1 MDKEYLNNN
10 LPEEEMNNAE
20 PLPQEET
27 EETTTTGKISGFDSV
42 TESTV
47 AEDIAPEK
55 EEPTIEETGYTV
67 TPTGGFYTSP
77 QNNEQPQNSA
87 PDTPKA
93 PTASGFGSF
102 FPSGN
107 YGYNGNT
114 GDNAPQSTV
123 YTPYYSAPKPPK
135 PPRPQ
140 KPPKAPKEPKNRS
153 YGVGA
158 LIAVALVASI
168 LSSSIVGAVISAN
181 AGKPNAP
188 TTSALSENNTTEKV
202 VEITG
207 DIEELAATASD
218 KAAASVV
225 GVQTTFAVQ
234 SFFSGQSTATGSGS
248 GVIYKSDGYIIT
260 NYHVIAEALEYSKS
274 KISVFLNNDTEK
286 SYDASVIN
294 YNISCDLAVLKID
307 KTGLPAID
315 FADSDNLKVGQ
326 YVVAI
331 GSPAGLEFMGSTT
344 FGIISGLNR
353 KISTTDGN
361 MNLIQTDAAI
371 NPGNSGG
378 ALVNT
383 KGELI
388 GINSSKLVDESYEG
402 MGFAIPSNKVK
413 EICDGLI
420 AHEGE
425 GDPYTGISISS
436 TYTSRV
442 LEYYGYPVGAVV
454 AAVDEGSPAAV
465 AGIRRGDIITKFGDT
480 EITEYTLY
488 ETSLKNYFPEDKV
501 QVTFYREG
509 QTNTVTLTIGSA
521 N

>member
-1 MDKEYLNNN
+1 MDNEYTNN
-10 LPEEEMNNAE
+10 LSPEDSLPLE
-20 PLPQEET
+20 PKKEVPKIDEGT
-27 EETTTTGKISGFDSV
+27 SVSGKISGFDAVS
-42 TESTV
+42 ESNP
-47 AEDIAPEK
+47 IPEAS
-55 EEPTIEETGYTV
+55 ENPPQGDGYTV
-67 TPTGGFYTSP
+67 TPTGGFYTT
-77 QNNEQPQNSA
+77 NA
-87 PDTPKA
+87 PNKQETRPN
-93 PTASGFGSF
+93 TAGGFGSY

-107 YGYNGNT
+107 YGNEQSPT
-114 GDNAPQSTV
+114 GYPHSM
-123 YTPYYSAPKPPK
+123 YTPYRQAPKPPK
-135 PPRPQ
+135 PP
-140 KPPKAPKEPKNRS
+140 KAPKVKKDRPKS
-153 YGVGA
+153 SFGIGA
-158 LIAVALVASI
+158 LIAVALITSI
-168 LSSSIVGAVISAN
+168 ISSTVVGVVLTN
-181 AGKPNAP
+181 G
-188 TTSALSENNTTEKV
+188 TSKGEKVTSTPKKDVVNPQV

-207 DIEELAATASD
+207 DIEELATTAAN
-218 KAAASVV
+218 KASPSVV

-260 NYHVIAEALEYSKS
+260 NYHVIAEALQYSKS
-274 KISVFLNNDTEK
+274 KITVFLNNDTENG
-286 SYDASVIN
+286 YDASVIN

-315 FADSDNLKVGQ
+315 FADSGDLKVGQ

-331 GSPAGLEFMGSTT
+331 GSPAGLEFIGSTT

-402 MGFAIPSNKVK
+402 MGFAIPANKVK

-425 GDPYTGISISS
+425 GDPYTGISIS
-436 TYTSRV
+436 TNYTARI
-442 LEYYGYPVGAVV
+442 LQYYGYPVGAVV
-454 AAVDEGSPAAV
+454 ASVDEGSPAAA

-501 QVTFYREG
+501 KVTFYRAGE
-509 QTNTVTLTIGSA
+509 TKTVTLTIGSA

>member
-1 MDKEYLNNN
+1 MDNEYINNPN
-10 LPEEEMNNAE
+10 NDTSALPKPEETVPEKVVDGTVGA
-20 PLPQEET
+20 
-27 EETTTTGKISGFDSV
+27 GSISGFDAVSENKE
-42 TESTV
+42 TKES
-47 AEDIAPEK
+47 APK
-55 EEPTIEETGYTV
+55 PPYEESKTTGYTV
-67 TPTGGFYTSP
+67 TPNGGFYTKE
-77 QNNEQPQNSA
+77 NNSA
-87 PDTPKA
+87 SNPQPANA
-93 PTASGFGSF
+93 PQQGGFGSY

-107 YGYNGNT
+107 YGNQQPPT
-114 GDNAPQSTV
+114 GYPQTM
-123 YTPYYSAPKPPK
+123 YTPYRKAPKPPK
-135 PPRPQ
+135 PP
-140 KPPKAPKEPKNRS
+140 KVKKESSKRS
-153 YGVGA
+153 YGIGA
-158 LIAVALVASI
+158 LIAVALVASV
-168 LSSSIVGAVISAN
+168 LSSSIVGAL
-181 AGKPNAP
+181 
-188 TTSALSENNTTEKV
+188 LSENQSKTENTSSIPTKENAAPQI

-207 DIEELAATASD
+207 DIEELAATAAA
-218 KAAASVV
+218 KASPSVV
-225 GVQTTFAVQ
+225 GVQTTFAVH

-260 NYHVIAEALEYSKS
+260 NYHVIAEALEYSNS
-274 KISVFLNNDTEK
+274 KITVFLNNDTENG
-286 SYDASVIN
+286 YDASVIN

-307 KTGLPAID
+307 KTDLPAIT
-315 FADSDNLKVGQ
+315 FSDSKNLKVGQ

-331 GSPAGLEFMGSTT
+331 GSPASLEFMGSTT

-378 ALVNT
+378 ALVNS

-388 GINSSKLVDESYEG
+388 GISSSKLVDESYEG

-425 GDPYTGISISS
+425 GEPYTGISIS
-436 TYTSRV
+436 TNYTSRV

-454 AAVDEGSPAAV
+454 AAVDEGSPAEA

-501 QVTFYREG
+501 KVTFYRAGE
-509 QTNTVTLTIGSA
+509 TKTVTVTIGSA

>member
-1 MDKEYLNNN
+1 MDNEYTNNPLSEDSLPSEPEKEV
-10 LPEEEMNNAE
+10 PETV
-20 PLPQEET
+20 EET
-27 EETTTTGKISGFDSV
+27 SVSGKISGFDAVS
-42 TESTV
+42 ESSPV
-47 AEDIAPEK
+47 PEAS
-55 EEPTIEETGYTV
+55 ENSGQGDGYTV
-67 TPTGGFYTSP
+67 TPTGGFYTNASNSLPKQQENPQSP
-77 QNNEQPQNSA
+77 
-87 PDTPKA
+87 TG
-93 PTASGFGSF
+93 GFSSF

-107 YGYNGNT
+107 YTNEQPPTGY
-114 GDNAPQSTV
+114 PHSM
-123 YTPYYSAPKPPK
+123 YTPYRQASKPP
-135 PPRPQ
+135 
-140 KPPKAPKEPKNRS
+140 KPPKAPKVKKDRPKS
-153 YGVGA
+153 SFGIGA
-158 LIAVALVASI
+158 LIAVALIASI
-168 LSSSIVGAVISAN
+168 ISSTVVGVVLTN
-181 AGKPNAP
+181 GTPKGENV
-188 TTSALSENNTTEKV
+188 TSTPKKDVVNPQV

-207 DIEELAATASD
+207 DIEELASTAANKATP
-218 KAAASVV
+218 SVV

-260 NYHVIAEALEYSKS
+260 NYHVIAEALQYSKS
-274 KISVFLNNDTEK
+274 KITVFLNNDTENG
-286 SYDASVIN
+286 YDASVIN

-315 FADSDNLKVGQ
+315 FADSGDLNVGQ

-331 GSPAGLEFMGSTT
+331 GSPAGLEFIGSTT

-402 MGFAIPSNKVK
+402 MGFAIPANKVK

-425 GDPYTGISISS
+425 GDPYTGISIS
-436 TYTSRV
+436 TNYTARI
-442 LEYYGYPVGAVV
+442 LQYYGYPVGAVV
-454 AAVDEGSPAAV
+454 ASVDEGSPAAA

-501 QVTFYREG
+501 KVTFYRAGE
-509 QTNTVTLTIGSA
+509 TKTVTLTIGSA

>member
-1 MDKEYLNNN
+1 MDKEYINNTF
-10 LPEEEMNNAE
+10 PEEPKTDNVEGQNVGS
-20 PLPQEET
+20 
-27 EETTTTGKISGFDSV
+27 GKISGFDAVSEGNSETKSAPVPTETTDKV
-42 TESTV
+42 TE
-47 AEDIAPEK
+47 PN
-55 EEPTIEETGYTV
+55 ETATE
-67 TPTGGFYTSP
+67 GFYTS
-77 QNNEQPQNSA
+77 A
-87 PDTPKA
+87 PKPTPETEE
-93 PTASGFGSF
+93 PPHETPGGFGSY

-107 YGYNGNT
+107 YQTEQPPMGF
-114 GDNAPQSTV
+114 PQTM
-123 YTPYYSAPKPPK
+123 YTPYRQAPK
-135 PPRPQ
+135 PPRP
-140 KPPKAPKEPKNRS
+140 PKTPKVKKERGKS
-153 YGVGA
+153 SFGVGA

-168 LSSSIVGAVISAN
+168 VSSTVVGVMLS
-181 AGKPNAP
+181 GK
-188 TTSALSENNTTEKV
+188 TSKGEITSAPKKETSNQQV
-202 VEITG
+202 VKITG
-207 DIEELAATASD
+207 DIEELASTVAD
-218 KAAASVV
+218 KASPSVV

-274 KISVFLNNDTEK
+274 KITVFLNNDTENG
-286 SYDASVIN
+286 YDASVIN

-315 FADSDNLKVGQ
+315 FADSDELKVGQ

-331 GSPAGLEFMGSTT
+331 GSPAGLEFIGSTT

-378 ALVNT
+378 ALVNA

-388 GINSSKLVDESYEG
+388 GISSSKLVDESYEG

-425 GDPYTGISISS
+425 GDPYTGISIS
-436 TYTSRV
+436 TNYTARI
-442 LEYYGYPVGAVV
+442 LQYYGYPVGAVV
-454 AAVDEGSPAAV
+454 ASVDEGSPAAA

-501 QVTFYREG
+501 NVTFYRAGE
-509 QTNTVTLTIGSA
+509 TKTVGLTIGSA